1 MKVLRNILLLAL
13 VVGIVFIQSCDSES
27 GPSEEQ
33 LFLDKLKGTWTLTT
47 GHATLDG
54 KDVTNSFPGMEI
66 SFAADKNY
74 TVTHPVSPIWPASGT
89 FRLEKSGSSGL
100 FNIIRS
106 DDILI
111 TVSDL
116 AASTVTLKFQYTS
129 AGGRS
134 KSVSGQYEFV
144 MNR

>member
-1 MKVLRNILLLAL
+1 MKALRNILMLAV
-13 VVGIVFIQSCDSES
+13 VVGIVFIQSCDNES

-47 GHATLDG
+47 GHVRLDG
-54 KDVTNSFPGMEI
+54 KDVTNSFAGMEI
-66 SFAADKNY
+66 SFGADKSYAVANA
-74 TVTHPVSPIWPASGT
+74 VSPIWPESGT
-89 FRLEKSGSSGL
+89 FRLEKSGSAGL

-129 AGGRS
+129 ASGRS
-134 KSVSGQYEFV
+134 KSLSGQYEFV

>member
-1 MKVLRNILLLAL
+1 MKALRNILLLAV
-13 VVGIVFIQSCDSES
+13 VVGIVFIQSCDNES

-47 GHATLDG
+47 GHVALDG
-54 KDVTNSFPGMEI
+54 KDVTNSFAGMEI
-66 SFAADKNY
+66 NFAADKSY
-74 TVTHPVSPIWPASGT
+74 TVTHAVSPIWPASGT
-89 FRLEKSGSSGL
+89 FRLEKSGSAGL

-111 TVSDL
+111 TVTDL
-116 AASTVTLKFQYTS
+116 TASTVTLKFQYTS
-129 AGGRS
+129 SSGRS

-144 MNR
+144 MNK